1 MAKFEVVLPI
11 VGYAYMEVEADSL
24 DEAWE
29 TACDLLEFN
38 DMEEWYPVKTVA
50 TGNVLHHP
58 KPHRSIHEL
67 LT

>member
-1 MAKFEVVLPI
+1 MRKFEVVMPI
-11 VGYAYMEVEADSL
+11 VGYAYLEIEADSL

-29 TACDLLEFN
+29 AACDLVTHEDF
-38 DMEEWYPVKTVA
+38 EEWYPVERVA

-58 KPHRSIHEL
+58 KPSRSINEL